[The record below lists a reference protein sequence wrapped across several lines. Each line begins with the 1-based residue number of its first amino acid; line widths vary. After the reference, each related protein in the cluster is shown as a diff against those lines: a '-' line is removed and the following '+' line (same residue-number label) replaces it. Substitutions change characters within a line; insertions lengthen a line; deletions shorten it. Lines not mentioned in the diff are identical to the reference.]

1 MSRSA
6 GAPPFLLTIDGG
18 RLFCR
23 TAQLLHE
30 TKMQKIS
37 GFFDLI
43 GLIPV
48 DVLCERKQNRHDR
61 NHACSRKSEFYCLTS
76 RAASLLRMDLAQ
88 KMATTAPL

>member
-1 MSRSA
+1 MTA
-6 GAPPFLLTIDGG
+6 GGCFA
-18 RLFCR
+18 
-23 TAQLLHE
+23 AQILNE

-61 NHACSRKSEFYCLTS
+61 NHACSKKFEFYCLTS
-76 RAASLLRMDLAQ
+76 RELLAALFLRSSAFQ
-88 KMATTAPL
+88 AVFFEKATEI

>member
-1 MSRSA
+1 LTA
-6 GAPPFLLTIDGG
+6 GGCFA
-18 RLFCR
+18 
-23 TAQLLHE
+23 AQILNE

>member
-1 MSRSA
+1 MFRSA
-6 GAPPFLLTIDGG
+6 EAPSFLLTIDGG

-30 TKMQKIS
+30 TKMQKLS

-61 NHACSRKSEFYCLTS
+61 NHACSRKFEFYCLAS
-76 RAASLLRMDLAQ
+76 KAASLFRMTQ